1 MSSLIH
7 CLPSSSMFT
16 FCLSHSAVQRI
27 WEWWNS
33 YFRPY
38 HVNCPWWTSWAS
50 SEVHTTPLGL
60 FYLHTY
66 MSPNHPIHHT
76 PPTSHPHLPILHPS
90 LTTPLPPPTPTSPH
104 LGSIE
109 PLQQLQPALIN
120 FIREHCLNG
129 AKPTPER
136 KETAVETFLGGCIPA
151 VTSIQV
157 RWNSYLFCH
166 SIPS

>member
-1 MSSLIH
+1 MIH

-16 FCLSHSAVQRI
+16 FCLSYSAVQRI
-27 WEWWNS
+27 LGWWNS

-66 MSPNHPIHHT
+66 MSPNLPIHHI
-76 PPTSHPHLPILHPS
+76 PPTSHSHLPILHPS
-90 LTTPLPPPTPTSPH
+90 LTTPSIPTPTSPH

>member
-1 MSSLIH
+1 MIH

-16 FCLSHSAVQRI
+16 FGLSHSAVQRI

-50 SEVHTTPLGL
+50 SEVHTTPLGS

-66 MSPNHPIHHT
+66 MSPNLPIHHT
-76 PPTSHPHLPILHPS
+76 PPTSHSHLPILHPS
-90 LTTPLPPPTPTSPH
+90 LTTPSIPTPTSPH

-151 VTSIQV
+151 VTSIHV

>member
-1 MSSLIH
+1 MIHSPLLLHVHILSVSLRCAEDLGMVEQLLQTISRELSVVDVMGVFRGTHDTTRLVLSS
-7 CLPSSSMFT
+7 
-16 FCLSHSAVQRI
+16 
-27 WEWWNS
+27 
-33 YFRPY
+33 
-38 HVNCPWWTSWAS
+38 
-50 SEVHTTPLGL
+50 
-60 FYLHTY
+60 YLHVSKPPHSPHSSHLPLTSSHTAPLTY
-66 MSPNHPIHHT
+66 HT
-76 PPTSHPHLPILHPS
+76 PSI
-90 LTTPLPPPTPTSPH
+90 PTPTSPH